1 MAPMHDVI
9 WRQELQATA
18 KKELRHWNCH
28 YETLDNLL
36 KLVGHVSCQLM
47 LLIAQNIKQKV
58 EGQHLEIHIYANKK
72 KDTNFITARNH
83 RGCRVPPFPF
93 PL

>member
-28 YETLDNLL
+28 HETLDNLL
-36 KLVGHVSCQLM
+36 KLVGHVSCQLA
-47 LLIAQNIKQKV
+47 LLIAQNIKQKEEALSIV
-58 EGQHLEIHIYANKK
+58 QPALRI
-72 KDTNFITARNH
+72 
-83 RGCRVPPFPF
+83 
-93 PL
+93 